1 MDAKFMRR
9 YESFRKSLD
18 ALNEAKERDMA
29 DSFVLSGTSAKF
41 CITFDLC
48 WKLMKDILIQHYAI
62 SDFVA
67 GSPKEVLRKGFQA
80 EMIAGDVWMEM
91 LTVRNSLTHDY
102 DNELIKQCCGKIV
115 SVYID
120 LFYDFKETVM
130 RLVLSCPQRSTL
142 SPCD

>member
-9 YESFRKSLD
+9 YESFRNSLD
-18 ALNEAKERDMA
+18 ALNEAKERDME

-91 LTVRNSLTHDY
+91 LSVRNSLTHDY

-120 LFYDFKETVM
+120 LFYDFKETVIQ
-130 RLVLSCPQRSTL
+130 LVLS
-142 SPCD
+142 

>member
-91 LTVRNSLTHDY
+91 LSVRNSLTHDY

-120 LFYDFKETVM
+120 LFYDFKETVI
-130 RLVLSCPQRSTL
+130 RLVLS
-142 SPCD
+142 